1 MKTRFLLGVI
11 AILSFATGILAGP
24 RDEQWK
30 KVEQAVQKGLPKTA
44 IEELEP
50 IITGA
55 LADKSYAE
63 AIKAI
68 GRKIALEGNIQGNKP
83 QEKILRM
90 QAELEK
96 APAEMKP
103 AMEAIL
109 AHWYWHY
116 FQQNRWRFMQRTQ
129 TAEAP
134 GPDLQTWD
142 LARILAEIDKHFTA
156 ALADEKTLKATPVG
170 DYDDLLK
177 QGSAPDSYRPTMFD
191 FIAYEALQFYQ
202 AGEHAADKAEDEFE
216 LDATTSP
223 IFAEAGEFA
232 NWQPF
237 DGAHGR
243 PPAADETSPTL
254 KAIRLYQ
261 NLLTFHLADADRSAF
276 YDTDLARLAF
286 GKNKAL
292 GENKSDLYKAALQR
306 FIDATAKHVISAR
319 ALAAFATQVNGEGDP
334 ARAHELAQ
342 RGLEAFPGSAGG
354 AMCFNL
360 IQQIEAKSAQL
371 DAERVWN
378 APWPTL
384 NVTYRNVT
392 KVYFRAVSVD
402 FDDYI
407 TRARWGFGGI
417 DDELRKQLLLATPVL
432 EWNADLPPTKD
443 YKPRTEELPAPT
455 KLKPG
460 CYFIVASYDPT
471 FGEMENQVSIG
482 SIWVSDLALVMQ
494 VRNDDKPPGGFVLK
508 ADSGAPV
515 TGATVRIWR
524 RNLDGWFKPLAPV
537 NTDENGRFQLP
548 TEDSGRVVLLAE
560 YDGQSVSSYRE
571 FSSQGNRL
579 LDDHADSQTVFLTD
593 RALYRPGQMISYK
606 GICIRYDRPGAN
618 YRTIAHQIITVSFR
632 DPNNKEIARVTH
644 QTNDYG
650 SFSGVFTAPRDRLMG
665 RMTLAVD
672 GGPAGV
678 TSISVEE
685 YKRPKF
691 QVELNAPAEAA
702 KLSAP
707 VDLTGKATA
716 YTGAAIGGAKVK
728 WRVERG
734 VQCPSWC
741 WWWQP
746 PAAKAIAHGT
756 AVTEPD
762 GTFKVQFTAEPDRAV
777 PVKNEPTFAFT
788 IHADV
793 TDTTGETR
801 SDSRTVRA
809 AYTALQASLTAGEW
823 QTPDKPLEFTVD
835 TKSLDGDPQP
845 ATGTVT
851 IYALKQ
857 PAAVVRAAWHGHPAR
872 GLATL
877 TGETPVPL
885 DPTNPDSWELGQA
898 VAAQAFKIGV
908 AGSTKV
914 VVPLKAGIYR
924 ASLATKDRFGKKVTA
939 RQTVQVV
946 DPRALH
952 YDVKLPNHFTA
963 PNWSV
968 EPGEKFIALWGTGYD
983 TGRAFVELEC
993 NGKPLKSYWTAPNR
1007 TQELIEQPVT
1017 EKMRGGLTLRITY
1030 VRENRVYLNERIVDV
1045 PWSNK
1050 NLTVKWETFRSK
1062 LVPGQKETWT
1072 AAVAGP
1078 DAKRTV
1084 AEMVAALYDASLD
1097 QFRPHNWP
1105 RAFNVFRRE
1114 SSWVRTE
1121 FQNIKLD
1128 FQYVRGSWRSSLRG
1142 VDWRYRTFPP
1152 DFVANLWGYEG
1163 SDGEIVRLSPFM
1175 VAGAGG
1181 AADARGYTPMNTLAG
1196 TRVRTELKDMASPI
1210 QEAARQPMRG
1220 SGAIAAG
1227 VVESADRIDWGSA
1240 PPKPDLSKVTA
1251 RKNLNET
1258 AFFFPQL
1265 LADDDGVVKIQFT
1278 MPEALTE
1285 WKFLGF
1291 AHDKKLRAGFLTDKV
1306 VTAKDIM
1313 VEPNPPRFVREGDA
1327 IEFTVKVSNQ
1337 TDQPQAGKVRL
1348 TFADAATLKPVDDAL
1363 ANRATEQAFDVPAK
1377 QSRSYSWRIAVPD
1390 GMGFLTY
1397 KAVGATAQASDGEEG
1412 FLPVLSR
1419 RILVTESLPLP
1430 IRGRQTK
1437 QFEFTKL
1444 LDSGKSDTLRSQSLT
1459 VQMVSQPAWYAVMA
1473 LPYLMEY
1480 PYECSEQIFNR
1491 YYANALARHIAS
1503 SDPKIRRIFDLWKGT
1518 PALDSPL
1525 TKNQDLKSVML
1536 EETPWL
1542 RQAQAESQSRRNVG
1556 LLFDANRLD
1565 EETARTLGK
1574 LSEQQLSE
1582 GLWSWFPGGRP
1593 SEYIS
1598 LYITTGFG
1606 RLRHLGVEVDVAPAV
1621 KALSALDAWMTAR
1634 YREIRRRPNPD
1645 DYVPGHLE
1653 SIYLYGRSF
1662 FLKDRPI
1669 SAEHRE
1675 AVDFFLGQSRK
1686 FWLQTDCRMCQ
1697 AQLALALQ
1705 RFGDKEVP
1713 QAIMKS
1719 IKERSVSD
1727 EELGMFWRDSELSWW
1742 WYRAPIETQAT
1753 MIEAFAE
1760 VAEDAQAVEDCK
1772 VWLLKQKQTQDW
1784 KTTKATADAIYG
1796 LLLRGDKLLSSDALV
1811 EVALGGETIKPEKVE
1826 AGTGFYEQKF
1836 VRNEIKPA
1844 MGQVTVKKMNGG
1856 VSWGSVHWQYLEDMS
1871 KVTPHEGTPLKL
1883 RKTLFVKETTN
1894 KGQVLKPV
1902 TGPVSVGDELVVRI
1916 ELRTDRDMEFVHLKD
1931 QRGSGTEPVNVL
1943 SRYKFQDGLAYY
1955 ESTRDTASHFFID
1968 YLPKGVY
1975 VFEYSTRIQL
1985 RGNYQTGIAE
1995 IQCMYA
2001 PEFNS
2006 HSESIALEVQ

>member
-1 MKTRFLLGVI
+1 MKTRLLWGVVT
-11 AILSFATGILAGP
+11 ILSLATSLLAGP
-24 RDEQWK
+24 RDAQWA
-30 KVEQAVQKGLPKTA
+30 KVDEAMSKGLPKTA

-50 IITGA
+50 IIIGA
-55 LADKSYAE
+55 MADKSYAE

-83 QEKILRM
+83 EEKIVRM

-116 FQQNRWRFMQRTQ
+116 YAQNRWRFMQRTQ

-156 ALADEKTLKATPVG
+156 ALADEKTLKTTPVSV
-170 DYDDLLK
+170 YDELLK

-191 FIAYEALQFYQ
+191 FVAYEALQFYQ
-202 AGEHAADKAEDEFE
+202 AGEHAAVKAEDEFE

-223 IFAEAGEFA
+223 IFADAGEFA
-232 NWQPF
+232 NWQPS
-237 DGAHGR
+237 AT
-243 PPAADETSPTL
+243 DETSPTL

-261 NLLTFHLADADRSAF
+261 NLLKFHQPDADRSAF
-276 YDTDLARLAF
+276 DDADLARLTF

-292 GENKSDLYKAALQR
+292 GENKNDLYKAALRR

-319 ALAAFATQVNGEGDP
+319 ALAALATQVNEDGEP
-334 ARAHELAQ
+334 AKAHELAQ
-342 RGLEAFPGSAGG
+342 RGFDAFPGSAGG

-371 DAERVWN
+371 DTERVWN

-384 NVTYRNVT
+384 NVTYRNVA
-392 KVYFRAVSVD
+392 KVYFRAVSFD
-402 FDDYI
+402 FDDYVA
-407 TRARWGFGGI
+407 RMRWGFGQI
-417 DDELRKQLLLATPVL
+417 DDDLRKQLLIATPVL

-443 YKPRTEELPAPT
+443 FKPRTESLPAPT
-455 KLKPG
+455 TLKPG
-460 CYFIVASYDPT
+460 FYFIVASHDRM
-471 FGEMENQVSIG
+471 FGEMENQISLAAV
-482 SIWVSDLALVMQ
+482 WVSDLALVTQ
-494 VRNDDKPPGGFVLK
+494 LRSDGEPPGGFVLK
-508 ADSGAPV
+508 ADSGVPV
-515 TGATVRIWR
+515 PGATVRIWQR
-524 RNLDGWFKPLAPV
+524 DREGWFKPVAPAK
-537 NTDENGRFQLP
+537 TDENGRFLLSIG
-548 TEDSGRVVLLAE
+548 DNAGIILLAE
-560 YDGQSVSSYRE
+560 HDGQAVSSFRE
-571 FSSQGNRL
+571 FWNQGNRNL
-579 LDDHADSQTVFLTD
+579 GDPADSQTVFFTD
-593 RALYRPGQMISYK
+593 RALYRPGQTINYK
-606 GICIRYDRPGAN
+606 GVSIRYDQVVGKYSA
-618 YRTIAHQIITVSFR
+618 IADLELTVVFS
-632 DPNNKEIARVTH
+632 DPNAKEIARTTH
-644 QTNDYG
+644 KTNDYG
-650 SFSGVFTAPRDRLMG
+650 SFSGVFTAPRDRVMG
-665 RMTLAVD
+665 RMTLQVL
-672 GGPAGV
+672 GRPSQ
-678 TSISVEE
+678 TYFSVEE

-691 QVELNAPAEAA
+691 QAELAAPTEAA
-702 KLSAP
+702 KLAAP
-707 VDLTGKATA
+707 VQLTGKATA

-734 VQCPSWC
+734 VQFPYWC

-762 GTFKVQFTAEPDRAV
+762 GTFKIEFTAEPDRAV
-777 PVKNEPTFAFT
+777 PVKNEPIFVFA

-801 SDSRTVRA
+801 STDRTVRA
-809 AYTALQASLTAGEW
+809 GYTALQALLAADEW
-823 QTPDKPLEFTVD
+823 QTPDKPVEFTVE

-845 ATGTVT
+845 ASGTAT

-857 PAAVVRAAWHGHPAR
+857 PPKVERAALQRERFWWGSSA
-872 GLATL
+872 
-877 TGETPVPL
+877 GEPKV
-885 DPTNPDSWELGQA
+885 DPSNPDSWELGQA
-898 VAAQAFKIGV
+898 VAERTFKTDATGKTRI
-908 AGSTKV
+908 AA
-914 VVPLKAGIYR
+914 PLKAGIYR
-924 ASLATKDRFGKKVTA
+924 ASLATKDRFGKEVTA
-939 RQTVQVV
+939 RCTVQVI
-946 DPRALH
+946 DPRAPH
-952 YDVKLPNHFTA
+952 YGVKLPNYFMS
-963 PNWSV
+963 PKWSV
-968 EPGEKFIALWGTGYD
+968 EPGGRFTALWGTGYD
-983 TGRAFVELEC
+983 AGRAFVELEC
-993 NGKPLKSYWTAPNR
+993 AGKSLKSYWTAPDR
-1007 TQELIEQPVT
+1007 TQELVEQAVT
-1017 EKMRGGLTLRITY
+1017 EKMRGGFTLRVTY
-1030 VRENRVYLNERIVDV
+1030 IRENRAYLNQRVVNV

-1050 NLTVKWETFRSK
+1050 ELTLKWESFRSK
-1062 LVPGQKETWT
+1062 LMPGQKETWT
-1072 AAVAGP
+1072 AVVSGP
-1078 DAKRTV
+1078 DAKRAA
-1084 AEMVAALYDASLD
+1084 AEMVATLYDASLD
-1097 QFRPHNWP
+1097 QYLVHNWP
-1105 RAFNVFRRE
+1105 VGFSVFRHE
-1114 SSWVRTE
+1114 TGWVGAE
-1121 FQNIKLD
+1121 LQNAKLD
-1128 FQYVRGSWRSSLRG
+1128 FQQIRNSWQTRHRG
-1142 VDWRYRTFPP
+1142 VDWSYRAFSPGIV
-1152 DFVANLWGYEG
+1152 DNLWGDDE
-1163 SDGEIVRLSPFM
+1163 VVFLSPFA
-1175 VAGAGG
+1175 V
-1181 AADARGYTPMNTLAG
+1181 ARGEARNGYYVASTLAG
-1196 TRVRTELKDMASPI
+1196 SRVRTEMKDMASAI
-1210 QEAARQPMRG
+1210 QVVTKQSMR
-1220 SGAIAAG
+1220 ATDAAAG
-1227 VVESADRIDWGSA
+1227 GLLAYEANTEVAGQGSA
-1240 PPKPDLSKVTA
+1240 TPVPDLSKVTA

-1258 AFFFPQL
+1258 AFFFPHL
-1265 LADDDGVVKIQFT
+1265 LAGDDGVVKIQFT

-1291 AHDKKLRAGFLTDKV
+1291 AHDKKLRAGFLTAKA
-1306 VTAKDIM
+1306 VTAKDLMI
-1313 VEPNPPRFVREGDA
+1313 EPNPPRFVREGDT

-1337 TDQPQAGKVRL
+1337 TDKPQAGQVKL

-1363 ANRATEQAFDVPAK
+1363 GNRATEQAFEVPAK
-1377 QSRSYSWRIAVPD
+1377 QSRSYSWHIAVPD

-1397 KAVGATAQASDGEEG
+1397 KAVGATAHASDGEEG

-1430 IRGRQTK
+1430 IRGKATK
-1437 QFEFTKL
+1437 QFEFKKL
-1444 LDSGKSDTLRSQSLT
+1444 LASGQSDTLRNQSLT

-1480 PYECSEQIFNR
+1480 PYECSEQVFNR
-1491 YYANALARHIAS
+1491 LYANALARHIAN
-1503 SDPKIRRIFDLWKGT
+1503 SDPKIRHIFDLWKGT

-1525 TKNQDLKSVML
+1525 EKNQDLKSVML

-1542 RQAQAESQSRRNVG
+1542 RQATAESQSRRNVG

-1565 EETARTLGK
+1565 EEMARTLRK
-1574 LSEQQLSE
+1574 LSESQLSE

-1606 RLRHLGVEVDVAPAV
+1606 RLRHLGVDVDVEPAI
-1621 KALSALDAWMTAR
+1621 KSLNGLDGWMVNN
-1634 YREIRRRPNPD
+1634 YRRILTRPHPEN
-1645 DYVPGHLE
+1645 YVP
-1653 SIYLYGRSF
+1653 SCTDAFYLYGRSF

-1669 SAEHRE
+1669 AKEHQE
-1675 AVDFFLGQSRK
+1675 AADFFLRQSRK
-1686 FWLQTDCRMCQ
+1686 FWLQVDCRQSQ
-1697 AQLALALQ
+1697 AHLAIGLQ
-1705 RFGDKEVP
+1705 RFGDKETP

-1727 EELGMFWRDSELSWW
+1727 EELGMFWRDLELSWW
-1742 WYRAPIETQAT
+1742 WYRAPIETQAM

-1760 VAEDAQAVEDCK
+1760 VAHDAQAVEDCK

-1796 LLLRGDKLLSSDALV
+1796 LLLNGDNLLASDALV

-1836 VRNEIKPA
+1836 ARDEIKPA
-1844 MGQVTVKKMNGG
+1844 MGQVTVKKIDSG
-1856 VSWGSVHWQYLEDMS
+1856 VSWGSVHWQYLEDMA

-1883 RKTLFVKETTN
+1883 KKALFIKETTKN
-1894 KGQVLKPV
+1894 GQVLKPV
-1902 TGPVSVGDELVVRI
+1902 TGALSVGDELVVRI
-1916 ELRTDRDMEFVHLKD
+1916 ELRTDRDMEYVHLKD

-1975 VFEYSTRIQL
+1975 VFEYSTRVQL
-1985 RGNYQTGIAE
+1985 KGNYQTGIAE

-2006 HSESIALEVQ
+2006 HSESFALEVK